1 MIVEQARREDV
12 PALCQLLC
20 TLFAQ
25 EVEFRPDSAAQ
36 RDGLLRIIGHEALG
50 AVLVARREGRIVGM
64 VSLLFTV
71 STALGGRV
79 ALLEDMVVYPAERGV
94 GVGSRLLREA
104 LGLARERGCRRI
116 TLLTDG
122 SNDLAKAFYAKHGFA
137 VSGMVPMRLLL
148 D

>member
-1 MIVEQARREDV
+1 MRAPVLVTGASSGIGRELARR
-12 PALCQLLC
+12 
-20 TLFAQ
+20 FA
-25 EVEFRPDSAAQ
+25 A
-36 RDGLLRIIGHEALG
+36 DGSRL
-50 AVLVARREGRIVGM
+50 VLVARREGRIVGM